1 MAGAQASINKIKA
14 ETLTL
19 ESQKQEAVK
28 GRSKLKEAVSSMK
41 NQRNEIQSNL
51 KRMYGGLDQING
63 AINSV
68 KSHPLGPDH
77 PQVSEQLAKLRAQ
90 KEQIIGQI
98 SYLKKGLNEIGNRIN
113 EYSGK
118 LESVSQNIEMMGSA
132 VGARK
137 AALQK
142 ISGQMAAQIG
152 LNSNRE
158 LGRKKG

>member
-1 MAGAQASINKIKA
+1 MAGAQASINKIKT
-14 ETLTL
+14 ETLAL
-19 ESQKQEAVK
+19 EGQKQEAIK
-28 GRSKLKEAVSSMK
+28 GRSKLKEAVSAMK

-68 KSHPLGPDH
+68 KNHPAGPEH
-77 PQVSEQLAKLRAQ
+77 PQVAEQLAKLKAQ
-90 KEQIIGQI
+90 KEQVIGQI
-98 SYLKKGLNEIGNRIN
+98 AYLKKSMKEIGNRIN

-118 LESVSQNIEMMGSA
+118 LESLNQNIEMMGSA
-132 VGARK
+132 IGARK
-137 AALQK
+137 SALQK
-142 ISGQMAAQIG
+142 IAGQMAAQIG